1 MSNRTTNRSWTN
13 ARGTVLV
20 LGLGV
25 LVTALSSACTEG
37 PQPDSTAGK
46 GGAGASGGVTRVGGA
61 IGSGGQGTGGRI
73 GAGGMTGTGGT
84 IGTSGAIGTG
94 GTTRAGGNTGAG
106 GVTGTGGASGTG
118 GATGVGGATAN
129 GGMTANG
136 GTTAAGGTTGAAG
149 SVTVSGCN
157 SPAPAGSPVATH
169 GQLKVVGTK
178 IQDQSGNPVQL
189 KGISSYWLNWEGQ
202 PDAEGKAGMQSMLTW
217 KVAILRAAMGTD
229 VSGGY
234 IGNQAAMQA
243 KIDTIMSNALSLGM
257 YVIVDWHSGDAQNTQ
272 SQAVTF
278 FTNLATKYGAC
289 PNILYE
295 DYNEPVNVTW
305 SQIKPYLTAIV
316 AAIRAKDPDNLIIMG
331 TPTYSQDVDLAAAD
345 PVAGTN
351 LLYTLHWYSCSHTQ
365 WLRTKGDTAISK
377 GLALFVTEFGAT
389 NADGGVDGK
398 LCEPEANNWFTWM
411 ATNGIGG
418 TAWKLARGS
427 DSSNLLA
434 SGAPGGGPWTTSNLS
449 PHGQFIVSWIGQ

>member
-1 MSNRTTNRSWTN
+1 M
-13 ARGTVLV
+13 
-20 LGLGV
+20 
-25 LVTALSSACTEG
+25 
-37 PQPDSTAGK
+37 P
-46 GGAGASGGVTRVGGA
+46 
-61 IGSGGQGTGGRI
+61 
-73 GAGGMTGTGGT
+73 
-84 IGTSGAIGTG
+84 
-94 GTTRAGGNTGAG
+94 
-106 GVTGTGGASGTG
+106 
-118 GATGVGGATAN
+118 
-129 GGMTANG
+129 
-136 GTTAAGGTTGAAG
+136 
-149 SVTVSGCN
+149 GC
-157 SPAPAGSPVATH
+157 SFPAPAGSPVATH

-178 IQDQSGNPVQL
+178 IQDQAGNPYQM
-189 KGISSYWLNWEGQ
+189 KGISSYWLNWEGKQ
-202 PDAEGKAGMQSMLTW
+202 DAEGKAGMQSMRDTW
-217 KVAILRAAMGTD
+217 KVQILRAAMGTD

-234 IGNQAAMQA
+234 IGNETAMQA
-243 KIDTIMSNALSLGM
+243 RIDTIMSNALSLGM

-278 FTNLATKYGAC
+278 FTNLATKYGSC

-305 SQIKPYLTAIV
+305 AQIKPYHTAIV

-331 TPTYSQDVDLAAAD
+331 PPTYSQDVDKAAAD
-345 PVAGTN
+345 PVVGTN

-377 GLALFVTEFGAT
+377 GVALFVTEFGAT
-389 NADGGVDGK
+389 NADGGLDGK

-434 SGAPGGGPWTTSNLS
+434 SSAPAGGPWTDADLS
-449 PHGQFIVSWIGQ
+449 PHGTFIVSWIRQ